1 MYRRQTEPII
11 KNLKRKIA
19 KGTYDPAKALILWKY
34 LADSGAKLYAE
45 HEYGSSSQKWHEI
58 FTVADRKSAAKQ
70 LADYYEEHVK
80 EKPMTA
86 SGAKRQATR
95 VKTYF
100 SNPRRRG
107 GISPGEAAQIL
118 SGLEN
123 DRADFHSLRSNE
135 VQYLLD
141 AAKEIGYRQP
151 KGASGSKA
159 RYFYAFLQTRRASRV
174 HERTGRPIRVRRNPA
189 FGKRKRVGMKHRDQ
203 KRIPM
208 AIEVNTMASSLGLRS
223 KSLDE
228 LIAMYNKHRKMR
240 GSFIAKVIAEAAKQV
255 AITKGAKIVRK

>member
-1 MYRRQTEPII
+1 MKKFPIGTRVKKTMGIRMSGTIVKPFYWKQSTDGTYKAPDKREQAVEWDNGTKGYSFIDHIEELKKNPATETRELALYIENNGDLYRRQTLSII
-11 KNLKRKIA
+11 KNLQRKIA
-19 KGTYDPAKALILWKY
+19 KGTYDPAKALILWKH
-34 LADSGAKLYAE
+34 LADSGAQLYVKE
-45 HEYGSSSQKWHEI
+45 FGGPGDNWHQM
-58 FTVADRKSAAKQ
+58 FSVADRKAAAAE
-70 LADYYEEHVK
+70 LADRYEEHVR

-86 SGAKRQATR
+86 KRAKRQSTR
-95 VKTYF
+95 VTKF
-100 SNPRRRG
+100 LSNP
-107 GISPGEAAQIL
+107 P
-118 SGLEN
+118 
-123 DRADFHSLRSNE
+123 
-135 VQYLLD
+135 
-141 AAKEIGYRQP
+141 
-151 KGASGSKA
+151 
-159 RYFYAFLQTRRASRV
+159 
-174 HERTGRPIRVRRNPA
+174 